1 MHAPEPTE
9 HIPVLLDAVLAGLAP
24 QPGAALLDGTLGAGG
39 HSAAWLRAT
48 APDGRVLGFDRDAAA
63 LAAAQQT
70 LAPFGAR
77 LTFVHASYADMRR
90 IAPERGFAPVDAL
103 LLDLGY
109 SSLQIDD
116 PARGFSFRL
125 DGPLDMRFDVQQP
138 TSAADLVNR
147 LPERQLADLIYEYG
161 EERHSRR
168 IARAIAAARPIE
180 TTGALA
186 EIVARAVPRSKERIH
201 PATRTFQ
208 ALRIAVNDELD
219 ALERALPQAV
229 DLLRP
234 GGRLAVISFH
244 SLEDRIVKQFMRRE
258 SQDCICPP
266 EQPVCTCDHV
276 ATLREVTRKPL
287 MADEA
292 EVARN
297 PRARSARLRVAER
310 VRQGPPGDQSP
321 G

>member
-1 MHAPEPTE
+1 VTHAPEPSE

-63 LAAAQQT
+63 LAVAQQT

-77 LTFVHASYADMRR
+77 VTLVHASYADMGR

-125 DGPLDMRFDVQQP
+125 DGPLDMRFDADQP

-186 EIVARAVPRSKERIH
+186 EIVARSVPRSKDNKIH

-208 ALRIAVNDELD
+208 ALRIAVNDELG

-266 EQPVCTCDHV
+266 EQPLCTCGHV
-276 ATLREVTRKPL
+276 ATLREVTRKPV

-310 VRQGPPGDQSP
+310 VEPPDASS
-321 G
+321 